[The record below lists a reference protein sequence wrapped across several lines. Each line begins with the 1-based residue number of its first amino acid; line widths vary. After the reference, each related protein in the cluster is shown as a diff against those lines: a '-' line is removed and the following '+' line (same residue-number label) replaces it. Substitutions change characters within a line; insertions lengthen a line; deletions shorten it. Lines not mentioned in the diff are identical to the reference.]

1 MIEYKGINL
10 SVDKS
15 IDKNTTSHQ
24 FKKDL
29 IDEFKDSEWNNT
41 ILEVSCNRGYTTSV
55 LSKIFGRVYAVEV
68 EDRHLRK
75 AKSYNKFRTNIHYIK
90 SHVYVGDKW
99 EKFPMVDVVFIDC
112 VHVHEFVLSDLE
124 ESIKHINNQNGF
136 IILDDYGLYRQVK
149 LAVKDFIEKM
159 NGEVTIHKYIGEPEG
174 STIRKGK
181 VMDDYEGVILKYKK
195 NEEN

>member
-75 AKSYNKFRTNIHYIK
+75 AKSYNKFRTNIQNRFDLLISEIEAERNQCEKIQDNIRTIK
-90 SHVYVGDKW
+90 NDYVKYFW
-99 EKFPMVDVVFIDC
+99 KYPHEIVMEELTEKQREQCDIFNYETTNKFKEI
-112 VHVHEFVLSDLE
+112 VLDRINK
-124 ESIKHINNQNGF
+124 IKPDEI
-136 IILDDYGLYRQVK
+136 
-149 LAVKDFIEKM
+149 
-159 NGEVTIHKYIGEPEG
+159 
-174 STIRKGK
+174 K
-181 VMDDYEGVILKYKK
+181 VND
-195 NEEN
+195 